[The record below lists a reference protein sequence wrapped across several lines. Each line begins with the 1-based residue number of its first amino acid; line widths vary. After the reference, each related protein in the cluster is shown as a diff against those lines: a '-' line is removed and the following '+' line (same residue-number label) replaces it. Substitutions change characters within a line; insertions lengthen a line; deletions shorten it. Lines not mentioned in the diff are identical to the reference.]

1 MVSARDRRN
10 LDEIAEYSG
19 RNKTLFKVLFIVR
32 FFKNWI
38 LERLASSFPIPSWR
52 VGLHRLRGIKIGKG
66 VYIGYGV
73 VFDRIYPELIT
84 IEDYVEIGDNCII
97 SVHSHGP
104 APLKDL
110 YPRIVAPVR
119 IEKSVWIPPGCI
131 ILQGVTIGERS
142 VIGTGAV
149 VNKSIPPFSVAV
161 GIPAKVIKKLDV
173 GDERK
178 VDITE

>member
-10 LDEIAEYSG
+10 LDEIAEHSG
-19 RNKTLFKVLFIVR
+19 RNRTLFKILFTIR
-32 FFKNWI
+32 FAKNWI

-104 APLKDL
+104 ALLKDL
-110 YPRIVAPVR
+110 YPRTIAPVR

-161 GIPAKVIKKLDV
+161 GIPAKVIKQLDV

>member
-1 MVSARDRRN
+1 MMSARDRRN
-10 LDEIAEYSG
+10 LSEIAEHSG
-19 RNKTLFKVLFIVR
+19 RNRALFKILFTIK
-32 FFKNWI
+32 FAKNWI

-66 VYIGYGV
+66 VYIGYNV

-97 SVHSHGP
+97 SVHGHGP
-104 APLKDL
+104 VLMKDL
-110 YPRIVAPVR
+110 YPRTVEPVR
-119 IEKSVWIPPGCI
+119 IGRSAWIPPGCI

-161 GIPAKVIKKLDV
+161 GVPAKVIKKLDV
-173 GDERK
+173 AEGKKDE
-178 VDITE
+178 IAQ